1 MCISQIGSGEHLGD
15 GFLIIVCLQ
24 VGAASR
30 VSQCLSLC
38 ENKSTEMCQKINQ
51 TEACLCSLWWLWMCS
66 SIFFPPSI
74 APRGFT
80 LNSTITLRKHL
91 IFGTTNNLY
100 SNVTNKL

>member
-66 SIFFPPSI
+66 SFFFFPLHC
-74 APRGFT
+74 AQR
-80 LNSTITLRKHL
+80 
-91 IFGTTNNLY
+91 LY
-100 SNVTNKL
+100 VKLGNYFKETSNIWYNQ